1 MLVAYASIKRFKR
14 ALSVFRYHFIEMIST
29 TLSTLSKCWTIKFYA
44 NKLRNVNDWR
54 MAFFNADADVVAVNR
69 VQVILNSI

>member
-1 MLVAYASIKRFKR
+1 MLDD
-14 ALSVFRYHFIEMIST
+14 H
-29 TLSTLSKCWTIKFYA
+29 YA

-69 VQVILNSI
+69 VQVILNSNLFLTLNLSIRLSI